1 MDHLVFDTSAIL
13 NFGQRDHL
21 EEVLP
26 KLGKLYRIIT
36 THEVVLELS
45 DPAQREFNARLLAA
59 HFPRHHPAAP
69 PFDVA
74 TISRLAVTL
83 GAGEISVI
91 ALATELKAVAVL
103 DDRAARV
110 EAEKLDLRIT
120 GTLGLI
126 HEALKQGW
134 LTDDQCLEKVRTLH
148 ANRFRIRKPN
158 ANESFADY
166 FGSMP

>member
-36 THEVVLELS
+36 THEVVRELS
-45 DPAQREFNARLLAA
+45 DPAQRAYHDRLLAT
-59 HFPRHHPAAP
+59 HFHRHHPAAP
-69 PFDVA
+69 TFDIA
-74 TISRLAVTL
+74 TVSRLSITL

-103 DDRAARV
+103 DDRAARI
-110 EAEKLDLRIT
+110 EAGSLGLKIM

-126 HEALKQGW
+126 NEAMCHGW
-134 LTDDQCLEKVRTLH
+134 LTDDQCLDKVRTLH

-158 ANESFADY
+158 ANETFADY
-166 FGSMP
+166 FAAMP